1 MFAVIIVVIIIILI
15 VKSIINE
22 QRQKLLK
29 EILMTL
35 KLENIDTLLKKYD
48 DHVQDVFI

>member
-1 MFAVIIVVIIIILI
+1 MFIVIIVVIIILLI

-22 QRQKLLK
+22 QKQKLLK

-35 KLENIDTLLKKYD
+35 KLENIDTLYYLPFYKC
-48 DHVQDVFI
+48 VSNA